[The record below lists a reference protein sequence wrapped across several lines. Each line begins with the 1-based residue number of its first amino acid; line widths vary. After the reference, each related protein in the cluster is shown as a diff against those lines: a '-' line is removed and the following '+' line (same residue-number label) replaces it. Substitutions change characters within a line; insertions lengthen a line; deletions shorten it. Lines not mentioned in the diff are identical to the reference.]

1 MPVQD
6 MRIWK
11 KPEDHP
17 ILFEECFLKTNYKPP
32 VVEQKDEILEELGM
46 HTLYEDYYRGVHLFV
61 FVHGLQGTN

>member
-1 MPVQD
+1 MPVLD

-32 VVEQKDEILEELGM
+32 VVEQRDEILEELGQQ
-46 HTLYEDYYRGVHLFV
+46 TLYEDYY
-61 FVHGLQGTN
+61 